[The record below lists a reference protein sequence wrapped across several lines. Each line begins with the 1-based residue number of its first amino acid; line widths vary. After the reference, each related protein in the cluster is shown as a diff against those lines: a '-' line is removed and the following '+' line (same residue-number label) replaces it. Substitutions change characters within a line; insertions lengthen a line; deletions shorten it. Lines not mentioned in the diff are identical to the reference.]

1 MLPLKT
7 ILHPTD
13 FSDHAEF
20 AFRLAC
26 ALARDYKARLVLLHV
41 LPTPTV
47 LYAGASVPV
56 DTWPSIEDAKEKLRQ
71 LEAQAHRIRVKSQVM
86 EGDPVDMILRAAEK
100 TNSDVVVMGTHGR
113 TALAR
118 LLMGS
123 VAEAVLR
130 KAPCP
135 VLTVKPLLERKK
147 IVEENE
153 TKVEAGATV
162 GAHAE

>member
-1 MLPLKT
+1 MLPLAT

-13 FSDHAEF
+13 FSEHSEF

-41 LPTPTV
+41 IPTPMVVYYGTV
-47 LYAGASVPV
+47 PAETWSSVAEV
-56 DTWPSIEDAKEKLRQ
+56 KEQLRQ
-71 LEAQAHRIRVKSQVM
+71 LEGRAHHVRVESQVM
-86 EGDPVDMILRAAEK
+86 EGDAVDMILRAAEE
-100 TNSDVVVMGTHGR
+100 TNSDVIVMGTHGR
-113 TALAR
+113 TALPR

-123 VAEAVLR
+123 VAESVLR

-135 VLTVKPLLERKK
+135 VLTAKSVLERKK

-153 TKVEAGATV
+153 A
-162 GAHAE
+162 